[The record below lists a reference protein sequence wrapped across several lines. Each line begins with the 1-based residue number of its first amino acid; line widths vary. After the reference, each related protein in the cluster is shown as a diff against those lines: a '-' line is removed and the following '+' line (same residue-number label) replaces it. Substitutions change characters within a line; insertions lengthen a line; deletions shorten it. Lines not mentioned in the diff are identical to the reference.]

1 MTVANFLLSLTVKV
15 ENRLTFG
22 EVMDRSTMSCFL
34 THSVEV
40 DGKPARMHARTKDG
54 QLENI
59 TPPVPCIGWAE
70 A

>member
-40 DGKPARMHARTKDG
+40 NGKPARMHVCTHAQKTDNSK
-54 QLENI
+54 
-59 TPPVPCIGWAE
+59 T
-70 A
+70 

>member
-15 ENRLTFG
+15 ENRLTFR

-40 DGKPARMHARTKDG
+40 DGKPARSTHAQKTDNSK
-54 QLENI
+54 
-59 TPPVPCIGWAE
+59 T
-70 A
+70 